1 MKFSSLPYTSI
12 QPVNQSPVSN
22 SACPYSVAP
31 SSKNIQQRPSQIFS
45 KMLDELSVKY
55 HAISI
60 DHVHIFIDHEELFL
74 LAKCLLNFLSNL

>member
-12 QPVNQSPVSN
+12 QPINQSPVSN

-60 DHVHIFIDHEELFL
+60 DHVHIFIDHEELYL
-74 LAKCLLNFLSNL
+74 LAKCLLNFLPKL